1 VDPFQQAFGRV
12 FTSYRELIHANDR
25 LEKYPAIDDPTRKVL
40 SKVQFVETY
49 GPTPWD
55 FVNEILKECSLDF
68 RVNAPPLH
76 EIASYEPKLRK
87 LSADVEMRFQD
98 LSSGEKVLM
107 SFALCLYNSQ
117 ESRQIKNFPKLLL
130 LDEVDAPLHPSM
142 AASLLKTIQN
152 VLVRDKGVS
161 VILTTHSPS
170 TVALAP
176 EEAVYVMN
184 PIGARIEKVSRS
196 NALSILTFGV
206 PTLAISYD
214 GRRQI
219 FVESRTDAVL
229 YDLLYQSYKGHL
241 SSERSMVFVE
251 VGNKSE
257 TGNETNAGCD
267 QVIRLVNSLAS
278 GGNQTVLGLL
288 DWDGKR
294 KPESRIHILSPGI
307 RDGLESLLFDPKLL
321 VATVAREDIDF
332 GKAKGLFDSGETYAA
347 LPSWDAKRWQRA
359 VNTIQNMVLET
370 TIDSRKTVPVC
381 YLNGMTLS
389 ISTSYLHLDDHKLE
403 DAVVHAFGFLKPKN
417 ARAGGLMR
425 HITGTVLADFPSF
438 LPKDFL
444 STIEGLLSTD
454 LLRKW

>member
-1 VDPFQQAFGRV
+1 
-12 FTSYRELIHANDR
+12 
-25 LEKYPAIDDPTRKVL
+25 
-40 SKVQFVETY
+40 
-49 GPTPWD
+49 
-55 FVNEILKECSLDF
+55 
-68 RVNAPPLH
+68 
-76 EIASYEPKLRK
+76 
-87 LSADVEMRFQD
+87 
-98 LSSGEKVLM
+98 
-107 SFALCLYNSQ
+107 
-117 ESRQIKNFPKLLL
+117 
-130 LDEVDAPLHPSM
+130 
-142 AASLLKTIQN
+142 
-152 VLVRDKGVS
+152 
-161 VILTTHSPS
+161 
-170 TVALAP
+170 LA
-176 EEAVYVMN
+176 
-184 PIGARIEKVSRS
+184 
-196 NALSILTFGV
+196 ILTFGV

-219 FVESRTDAVL
+219 FVESRTDADL

-294 KPESRIHILSPGI
+294 KPESRIHVLSPGI

-347 LPSWDAKRWQRA
+347 LSSWDARRWQRA
-359 VNTIQNMVLET
+359 VNTIQNMVLKT
-370 TIDSRKTVPVC
+370 TFESGKTVPVC

-389 ISTSYLHLDDHKLE
+389 ISTSYLHLDDHELE
-403 DAVVHAFGFLKPKN
+403 DAVVQTFGFLKPKN

-444 STIEGLLSTD
+444 STIEGLLSAD
-454 LLRKW
+454 L